1 MASIRTNLQA
11 GLISRQLSNI
21 NRRFTTNLERL
32 STGLR
37 LNRPDDSPG
46 QYGVVINQNLQ
57 IQSLNQGVL
66 NAQNAAGMLQTAEEG
81 INTLIDVLNRAH
93 DLAVTAADAT
103 LTQAQR
109 QQAQDEVE
117 RLLTASDG
125 TAEIQQ
131 LLDNVN
137 YNGVKLLA
145 DSEKS
150 AAIQASAIGVVGGG
164 REATV
169 SGGDKVELITIAGGS
184 NSASFFQATHASGG
198 LASAASNFDAITNA
212 SNADLFS
219 TNGIGVNNYKSAMVM
234 QLSNVADTINKGDV
248 LELSITNAS
257 GTTSDQ
263 VIVADMTED
272 ARGVT
277 GADDVTVF
285 NADGHTVALDMYT
298 LLTATGIT
306 AATDTFSIK
315 RIPQTLILDST
326 GATSTSASSR
336 DFNPGTI
343 ATTNNTDSEFR
354 EVLHIGV
361 ALKASSDSGAAA
373 LSRVTV
379 SFADTDPLAAAQKI
393 QTAIEE
399 QLGGEYRKGGS
410 LHIDVTAVADVY
422 KIQDSDI
429 TGGGD
434 TTNSLQIA
442 SKAEITQD
450 LWTSTK
456 NVIGTGAYNSFNGAT
471 YMDQIGREYIDAS
484 KVFFKFSTTTTAG
497 VNQTPE
503 LRVMSDSL
511 AGYTDSTYPD
521 RLFGNS
527 LSIST
532 GEHGNDKFMLTID
545 GEEVE
550 VDLDGD
556 SASST
561 NERISALVSAA
572 EAKTIEVANTSS
584 AARQSVYR
592 IGLTDNNTTAGAV
605 WTASTNNVNF
615 RTTSATAGSQ
625 YATGTDYSIGDAT
638 SRNYTGGYYS
648 QDNLRTMLTNAINS
662 ATNSAK
668 DASVSYDHSTRTFTV
683 TTGSR
688 SNLSALEIGKSVASN
703 ITLDNNAKAT
713 SIVDSTPGTSGF
725 VGALGLSE
733 GASSTGSGSF
743 FEFRLGGDGDTFS
756 INFGTFGVTNMGAD
770 QVDISNITLS
780 TQSGAASAI
789 SIIENAL
796 DSISTTQ
803 TRIGAGINHM
813 QRRVNVM
820 ESHREALRGAKARIE
835 EIDFTVET
843 RNLASLQI
851 LLQSSTAA
859 LAQAN
864 IIPQTLLQLLA

>member
-125 TAEIQQ
+125 SAEVQQ
-131 LLDNVN
+131 LLDNIN

-150 AAIQASAIGVVGGG
+150 AAIQSGAIGAVGGG
-164 REATV
+164 RESATAV
-169 SGGDKVELITIAGGS
+169 GGDKVDLLTMTGGT
-184 NSASFFQATHASGG
+184 NSTFFANTTAALAHASNK
-198 LASAASNFDAITNA
+198 NFDAVSASDLTSVGLVTNK
-212 SNADLFS
+212 SGMVINMS
-219 TNGIGVNNYKSAMVM
+219 GVGA
-234 QLSNVADTINKGDV
+234 NVQKGDV

-263 VIVADMTED
+263 VIVAGVSED
-272 ARGVT
+272 AGGVNN
-277 GADDVTVF
+277 ADDVTVF
-285 NADGHTVALDMYT
+285 NADGHTVALDLYT
-298 LLTATGIT
+298 LLTSTGISS
-306 AATDTFSIK
+306 ATDTFSIK

-326 GATSTSASSR
+326 GATATSASSR
-336 DFNPGTI
+336 NFNPGTI

-354 EVLHIGV
+354 EVMHIGV
-361 ALKASSDSGAAA
+361 ALKATGDSGSAA
-373 LSRVTV
+373 LSRVSV
-379 SFADTDPLAAAQKI
+379 SFAETDPLAAARKI
-393 QTAIEE
+393 QAAIED
-399 QLGGEYRKGGS
+399 QLGGEYRQGGS

-422 KIQDSDI
+422 KIDDQGI
-429 TGGGD
+429 TGGSD
-434 TTNSLQIA
+434 TTNSLLVA

-450 LWTSTK
+450 LWTSTT
-456 NVIGTGAYNSFNGAT
+456 NVIGTGAYNSFNGT
-471 YMDQIGREYIDAS
+471 NYMDQVGREYVDAS

-497 VNQTPE
+497 VSQTPE

-511 AGYTDSTYPD
+511 AGYTNSTYPD

-527 LSIST
+527 LSIAT

-556 SASST
+556 FASST
-561 NERISALVSAA
+561 NERISSLATAA
-572 EAKTIEVANTSS
+572 ETYTLGVAGAAGTTS
-584 AARQSVYR
+584 ANNMTAFR
-592 IGLTDNNTTAGAV
+592 IGIRDNNTTAGV
-605 WTASTNNVNF
+605 ISTGAQNLAI
-615 RTTSATAGSQ
+615 TGEQAGI
-625 YATGTDYSIGDAT
+625 DYSIGDST

-648 QDNLRTMLTNAINS
+648 QDNLRTMLTDSINRATSS
-662 ATNSAK
+662 AA
-668 DASVSYDHSTRTFTV
+668 DASVSYDHATRTFTV

-688 SNLSALEIGKSVASN
+688 SNLSSLTLGKSVATN
-703 ITLDNNAKAT
+703 ITLDNSAKAT
-713 SIVDSTPGTSGF
+713 SLVDSTPGTSGF
-725 VGALGLSE
+725 VGVLGLSE
-733 GASSTGSGSF
+733 GSNSVGSGSF

-789 SIIENAL
+789 SVIEQAL

>member
-125 TAEIQQ
+125 SAEIQQ

-150 AAIQASAIGVVGGG
+150 AAIQAAAIGVVGGG
-164 REATV
+164 RESTL
-169 SGGDKVELITIAGGS
+169 SGGDKVDLITTVGTNT
-184 NSASFFQATHASGG
+184 NSSFFATVSHVSGV
-198 LASAASNFDAITNA
+198 LSTQASNFDAISA
-212 SNADLFS
+212 SDLQS
-219 TNGIGVNNYKSAMVM
+219 VGLHTSKSGMVM

-248 LELSITNAS
+248 LELSITNSS

-263 VIVADMTED
+263 VIVSSVIED
-272 ARGVT
+272 ATGNT

-285 NADGHTVALDMYT
+285 NADGHTVALDLYD
-298 LLTATGIT
+298 LLVSTGIT
-306 AATDTFSIK
+306 SATDTFSIK

-326 GATSTSASSR
+326 GATATSASSR

-343 ATTNNTDSEFR
+343 ATTNNNSSEFR

-361 ALKASSDSGAAA
+361 ALKASSDAGSAA
-373 LSRVTV
+373 LNRVTV
-379 SFADTDPLAAAQKI
+379 SFADTDPLSAAQKI
-393 QTAIEE
+393 ETAIEE
-399 QLGGEYRKGGS
+399 QLGGEYRDGGS

-429 TGGGD
+429 TSGAD
-434 TTNSLQIA
+434 TANRILVG

-456 NVIGTGAYNSFNGAT
+456 NVIGTGSYTSFAGAT
-471 YMDQIGREYIDAS
+471 YMDQVGREFIDTS
-484 KVFFKFSTTTTAG
+484 KIFFKFSTTTTAG

-503 LRVMSDSL
+503 LRVMSDEL

-527 LSIST
+527 LSIAT

-556 SASST
+556 FASST
-561 NERISALVSAA
+561 NSRIDALVTAS
-572 EAKTIEVANTSS
+572 EAKTINTSDTSS
-584 AARQSVYR
+584 AANQTTFR
-592 IGLTDNNTTAGAV
+592 IGISDANTTAGISYAGGSVQTNFAV
-605 WTASTNNVNF
+605 GSNIA
-615 RTTSATAGSQ
+615 AGS
-625 YATGTDYSIGDAT
+625 DYSIGNAT

-648 QDNLRTMLTNAINS
+648 QDNLRTMLTDAINK
-662 ATNSAK
+662 ATTSAK
-668 DASVSYDHSTRTFTV
+668 DASVSYDHSTRTFTM

-688 SNLSALEIGKSVASN
+688 SNLSSLEIGKSIATN
-703 ITLDNNAKAT
+703 ITLDNSAKAT
-713 SIVDSTPGTSGF
+713 SIVDTTPGTSGF
-725 VGALGLSE
+725 VGALGLSQ

-789 SIIENAL
+789 SVIEQAL

>member
-117 RLLTASDG
+117 SLLTASDG
-125 TAEIQQ
+125 SAEIQQ

-150 AAIQASAIGVVGGG
+150 AAIQNAAIGVVGGT
-164 REATV
+164 REATAA
-169 SGGDKVELITIAGGS
+169 GGDKVDLLTLTG
-184 NSASFFQATHASGG
+184 
-198 LASAASNFDAITNA
+198 ASATQFFETTAAATALGGNNFDAITA
-212 SNADLFS
+212 TDLTS
-219 TNGIGVNNYKSAMVM
+219 VGLATSKSGLVINM
-234 QLSNVADTINKGDV
+234 SNVADTVNKGDI
-248 LELSITNAS
+248 LELSVTNSS

-263 VIVADMTED
+263 VIVARVDQD
-272 ARGVT
+272 AGLK
-277 GADDVTVF
+277 GGLDNVTVF
-285 NADGHTVALDMYT
+285 NADGHTVALDLYD
-298 LLTATGIT
+298 LLNTTGISS
-306 AATDTFSIK
+306 ATDTFSIK

-326 GATSTSASSR
+326 GATATSGSSR
-336 DFNPGTI
+336 NFNPGTI

-361 ALKASSDSGAAA
+361 ALKASNDAGAAA

-379 SFADTDPLAAAQKI
+379 SFADTDPLAAARKI
-393 QTAIEE
+393 QAAIED

-422 KIQDSDI
+422 KIQDPDI

-434 TTNSLQIA
+434 TNNSLLVA
-442 SKAEITQD
+442 SKAELTED

-456 NVIGTGAYNSFNGAT
+456 NVIGTGAYNSFNGTT
-471 YMDQIGREYIDAS
+471 YMDQVGREYADAS

-503 LRVMSDSL
+503 LRVMSDTL

-527 LSIST
+527 LSIAT

-556 SASST
+556 SSSST
-561 NERISALVSAA
+561 NTRVQTLVTAA
-572 EAKTIEVANTSS
+572 EAKTIGQANTT
-584 AARQSVYR
+584 AAANMSVTA
-592 IGLTDNNTTAGAV
+592 IGIADNNTTAGV
-605 WTASTNNVNF
+605 TY
-615 RTTSATAGSQ
+615 TAGSVNTNFKITNDVDAGLD
-625 YATGTDYSIGDAT
+625 YAIGNST

-648 QDNLRTMLTNAINS
+648 QDNLRTMLTNAINT
-662 ATNSAK
+662 ATTSAK
-668 DASVSYDHSTRTFTV
+668 DASVSYDHATRTFTV

-688 SNLSALEIGKSVASN
+688 SNLSSLNIGKSIATN
-703 ITLDNNAKAT
+703 ITLDNSSKAT
-713 SIVDSTPGTSGF
+713 NIVDSTPGTSGF

-743 FEFRLGGDGDTFS
+743 FEFRLGGDGDTYS

-789 SIIENAL
+789 SVIEQAL

-803 TRIGAGINHM
+803 TKIGAGINHM

>member
-117 RLLTASDG
+117 SLLTASDG
-125 TAEIQQ
+125 SAEIQQ

-150 AAIQASAIGVVGGG
+150 AAIQNASIGVVGGT
-164 REATV
+164 RDATAA
-169 SGGDKVELITIAGGS
+169 GGDKVDLLTLTGA
-184 NSASFFQATHASGG
+184 SASQFFEATTAAQALDGR
-198 LASAASNFDAITNA
+198 NFDVIAAT
-212 SNADLFS
+212 DL
-219 TNGIGVNNYKSAMVM
+219 TDVGVHTSKAGLIINM
-234 QLSNVADTINKGDV
+234 SNVADTVNKGDI
-248 LELSITNAS
+248 LELSVTNSS

-263 VIVADMTED
+263 VIVARVDQD
-272 ARGVT
+272 YDNKT
-277 GADDVTVF
+277 GLDNVTVF
-285 NADGHTVALDMYT
+285 NADGHTVALDLYD
-298 LLTATGIT
+298 LLNTTGISS
-306 AATDTFSIK
+306 ATDTFSIK

-326 GATSTSASSR
+326 GATSTSGSSR
-336 DFNPGTI
+336 NFNPGTI

-361 ALKASSDSGAAA
+361 ALKASNDAGAAA

-379 SFADTDPLAAAQKI
+379 SFADTDPLAAARKI
-393 QTAIEE
+393 QAAIED

-422 KIQDSDI
+422 KIQDPDI

-434 TTNSLQIA
+434 TTNSLLVA
-442 SKAEITQD
+442 SKAELTED

-456 NVIGTGAYNSFNGAT
+456 NVIGTGAYNSFNGTT
-471 YMDQIGREYIDAS
+471 YRDQVGREYADAS

-503 LRVMSDSL
+503 LRVMSDTL

-561 NERISALVSAA
+561 NTRIQELVTAA
-572 EAKTIEVANTSS
+572 EAKTIGQANTT
-584 AARQSVYR
+584 AAANMSVTA
-592 IGLTDNNTTAGAV
+592 IGIADNNTTAGVVYTGGAV
-605 WTASTNNVNF
+605 QTNF
-615 RTTSATAGSQ
+615 KITSDIDAGLD
-625 YATGTDYSIGDAT
+625 YAIGNAT

-648 QDNLRTMLTNAINS
+648 QDNLRTMLTNAINT
-662 ATNSAK
+662 ATTSAK
-668 DASVSYDHSTRTFTV
+668 DASVSYDHATRTFTV

-688 SNLSALEIGKSVASN
+688 SNLSSLNIGKSIATN
-703 ITLDNNAKAT
+703 ITLDNSSKAT
-713 SIVDSTPGTSGF
+713 NIVDSTPGTSGF

-733 GASSTGSGSF
+733 GAASSGSGSF
-743 FEFRLGGDGDTFS
+743 FEFRLGGDGDTYS

-789 SIIENAL
+789 SVIEQAL

-803 TRIGAGINHM
+803 TKIGAGINHM

-820 ESHREALRGAKARIE
+820 ESHRKLYVVLRQGLKRLTLPSRP
-835 EIDFTVET
+835 EIWPVCRFYY
-843 RNLASLQI
+843 NLV
-851 LLQSSTAA
+851 
-859 LAQAN
+859 
-864 IIPQTLLQLLA
+864 LQL

>member
-117 RLLTASDG
+117 SLLTASDG
-125 TAEIQQ
+125 SAEIQQ

-150 AAIQASAIGVVGGG
+150 AAIQNAAIGVVGGT
-164 REATV
+164 REATAA
-169 SGGDKVELITIAGGS
+169 GGDKVDLLTLTGNTASTFFETTAAATALGG
-184 NSASFFQATHASGG
+184 N
-198 LASAASNFDAITNA
+198 NFDAITA
-212 SNADLFS
+212 TDLTS
-219 TNGIGVNNYKSAMVM
+219 VGLATSKSGLVINM
-234 QLSNVADTINKGDV
+234 SNVADTVNKGDI
-248 LELSITNAS
+248 LELSVTNSS

-263 VIVADMTED
+263 VIVARVDQD
-272 ARGVT
+272 AGLK
-277 GADDVTVF
+277 GGLDNVTVF
-285 NADGHTVALDMYT
+285 NADGHTVALDLYD
-298 LLTATGIT
+298 LLNTTGISS
-306 AATDTFSIK
+306 ATDTFSIK

-326 GATSTSASSR
+326 GATATSGSSR
-336 DFNPGTI
+336 NFNPGTI

-361 ALKASSDSGAAA
+361 ALKASNDAGAAA

-379 SFADTDPLAAAQKI
+379 SFADTDPLAAARKI
-393 QTAIEE
+393 QAAIED

-422 KIQDSDI
+422 KIQDPDI

-434 TTNSLQIA
+434 TNNSLLVA
-442 SKAEITQD
+442 SKAELTED

-456 NVIGTGAYNSFNGAT
+456 NVIGTGAYNSFNGTT
-471 YMDQIGREYIDAS
+471 YMDQVGREYADAS

-503 LRVMSDSL
+503 LRVMSDTL

-527 LSIST
+527 LSIAT

-556 SASST
+556 SSSST
-561 NERISALVSAA
+561 NTRIETLVTAA
-572 EAKTIEVANTSS
+572 EAKTIGQANTT
-584 AARQSVYR
+584 AAANMSVTA
-592 IGLTDNNTTAGAV
+592 IGIADNNTTAGVTYTSGSAN
-605 WTASTNNVNF
+605 TNFKITNDVD
-615 RTTSATAGSQ
+615 AGLD
-625 YATGTDYSIGDAT
+625 YAIGNST

-648 QDNLRTMLTNAINS
+648 QDNLRTMLTNAINT
-662 ATNSAK
+662 ATTSAK
-668 DASVSYDHSTRTFTV
+668 DASVSYDHATRTFTV

-688 SNLSALEIGKSVASN
+688 SNLSSLNIGKSIATN
-703 ITLDNNAKAT
+703 ITLDNSSKAT
-713 SIVDSTPGTSGF
+713 NIVDSTPGTSGF

-743 FEFRLGGDGDTFS
+743 FEFRLGGDGDTYS

-789 SIIENAL
+789 SVIEQAL

-803 TRIGAGINHM
+803 TKIGAGINHM

>member
-125 TAEIQQ
+125 SAEIQQ

-150 AAIQASAIGVVGGG
+150 AAIQGSAIGAVGGG
-164 REATV
+164 REKTAM
-169 SGGDKVELITIAGGS
+169 GGDKVDLVTITGTTTGASLFRQHGNGILTTGG
-184 NSASFFQATHASGG
+184 T
-198 LASAASNFDAITNA
+198 LASNFDAIANT
-212 SNADLFS
+212 SGRDLVDV
-219 TNGIGVNNYKSAMVM
+219 GVVSSKSGMIINF
-234 QLSNVADTINKGDV
+234 SNVADTINKGDI
-248 LELSITNAS
+248 LELSITNSS

-263 VIVADMTED
+263 VIVAAIDEND
-272 ARGVT
+272 NAVNN
-277 GADDVTVF
+277 ADDVTVF
-285 NADGHTVALDMYT
+285 NAQGHTVALNMYD
-298 LLTATGIT
+298 LLTSTGIT
-306 AATDTFSIK
+306 SATDTFSIK

-326 GATSTSASSR
+326 GATAVTATSR
-336 DFNPGTI
+336 NFNPGTI

-354 EVLHIGV
+354 EVMHVGV

-373 LSRVTV
+373 LSRVNV
-379 SFADTDPLAAAQKI
+379 SFAETDPLKAAQNI
-393 QTAIEE
+393 QSAIEE

-410 LHIDVTAVADVY
+410 LHIDVTAVSDVY
-422 KIQDSDI
+422 KIQNASI
-429 TGGGD
+429 TSGTD
-434 TTNSLQIA
+434 TTNAILVGT
-442 SKAEITQD
+442 KAEVTQD

-456 NVIGTGAYNSFNGAT
+456 NVIGTGSHTSFAGT
-471 YMDQIGREYIDAS
+471 TFMDQVGREFIDTS
-484 KVFFKFSTTTTAG
+484 KVYFKFSTTTTAG
-497 VNQTPE
+497 VTQTPE
-503 LRVMSDSL
+503 LRIMSDSL
-511 AGYTDSTYPD
+511 AGYTNSTYPD

-527 LSIST
+527 LTISN
-532 GEHGNDKFMLTID
+532 GEHGNDKFLLTID

-556 SASST
+556 FASST
-561 NERISALVSAA
+561 NERISTLVTAS
-572 EAKTIEVANTSS
+572 EAQTIGQANTSS
-584 AARQSVYR
+584 AFNASVFR
-592 IGLTDNNTTAGAV
+592 MGISDATTAAGV
-605 WTASTNNVNF
+605 VHNGTNF
-615 RTTSATAGSQ
+615 QITSDVESGL
-625 YATGTDYSIGDAT
+625 DYSIGNST

-648 QDNLRTMLTNAINS
+648 QDNLRTMLTDSINRATSS
-662 ATNSAK
+662 AA
-668 DASVSYDHSTRTFTV
+668 DASVSYDHSTRTFTL

-688 SNLSALEIGKSVASN
+688 SNLSSLKIGKSAATN
-703 ITLDNNAKAT
+703 ITLDGGTKTAT
-713 SIVDSTPGTSGF
+713 SLVDTTPGTSGF
-725 VGALGLSE
+725 VGALGLSQD
-733 GASSTGSGSF
+733 ASSSGSGSF

-756 INFGTFGVTNMGAD
+756 INFGTFGLTNMGAD
-770 QVDISNITLS
+770 QIDVSNITLS

-789 SIIENAL
+789 SVIEQAL

>member
-1 MASIRTNLQA
+1 
-11 GLISRQLSNI
+11 
-21 NRRFTTNLERL
+21 
-32 STGLR
+32 
-37 LNRPDDSPG
+37 LN
-46 QYGVVINQNLQ
+46 
-57 IQSLNQGVL
+57 
-66 NAQNAAGMLQTAEEG
+66 T
-81 INTLIDVLNRAH
+81 
-93 DLAVTAADAT
+93 
-103 LTQAQR
+103 
-109 QQAQDEVE
+109 
-117 RLLTASDG
+117 
-125 TAEIQQ
+125 
-131 LLDNVN
+131 
-137 YNGVKLLA
+137 
-145 DSEKS
+145 
-150 AAIQASAIGVVGGG
+150 
-164 REATV
+164 
-169 SGGDKVELITIAGGS
+169 
-184 NSASFFQATHASGG
+184 
-198 LASAASNFDAITNA
+198 
-212 SNADLFS
+212 
-219 TNGIGVNNYKSAMVM
+219 
-234 QLSNVADTINKGDV
+234 
-248 LELSITNAS
+248 
-257 GTTSDQ
+257 
-263 VIVADMTED
+263 
-272 ARGVT
+272 
-277 GADDVTVF
+277 
-285 NADGHTVALDMYT
+285 
-298 LLTATGIT
+298 TGISS
-306 AATDTFSIK
+306 ATDTFSIK

-326 GATSTSASSR
+326 GATATSGSSR
-336 DFNPGTI
+336 NFNPGTI

-361 ALKASSDSGAAA
+361 ALKASNDAGAAA

-379 SFADTDPLAAAQKI
+379 SFADTDPLAAARKI
-393 QTAIEE
+393 QAAIED

-422 KIQDSDI
+422 KIQDPDI

-434 TTNSLQIA
+434 TNNSLLVA
-442 SKAEITQD
+442 SKAELTED

-456 NVIGTGAYNSFNGAT
+456 NVIGTGAYNSFNGTT
-471 YMDQIGREYIDAS
+471 YMDQVGREYADAS

-503 LRVMSDSL
+503 LRVMSDTL

-527 LSIST
+527 LSIAT

-556 SASST
+556 SSSST
-561 NERISALVSAA
+561 NTRVQTLVTAA
-572 EAKTIEVANTSS
+572 EAKTIGQANTT
-584 AARQSVYR
+584 AAANMSVTA
-592 IGLTDNNTTAGAV
+592 IGIADNNTTAGV
-605 WTASTNNVNF
+605 TY
-615 RTTSATAGSQ
+615 TAGSVNTNFKITNDVDAGLD
-625 YATGTDYSIGDAT
+625 YAIGNST

-648 QDNLRTMLTNAINS
+648 QDNLRTMLTNAINT
-662 ATNSAK
+662 ATTSAK
-668 DASVSYDHSTRTFTV
+668 DASVSYDHATRTFTV

-688 SNLSALEIGKSVASN
+688 SNLSSLNIGKSIATN
-703 ITLDNNAKAT
+703 ITLDNSSKAT
-713 SIVDSTPGTSGF
+713 NIVDSTPGTSGF

-743 FEFRLGGDGDTFS
+743 FEFRLGGDGDTYS

-789 SIIENAL
+789 SVIEQAL

-803 TRIGAGINHM
+803 TKIGAGINHM

>member
-117 RLLTASDG
+117 SLLTASDG
-125 TAEIQQ
+125 SAEIQQ

-150 AAIQASAIGVVGGG
+150 AAIQNAAIGVVGGT
-164 REATV
+164 REATAA
-169 SGGDKVELITIAGGS
+169 GGDKVDLLTLTG
-184 NSASFFQATHASGG
+184 
-198 LASAASNFDAITNA
+198 ASATQFFETTAASTALGGNNFDAITA
-212 SNADLFS
+212 TDLTS
-219 TNGIGVNNYKSAMVM
+219 VGLATSKSGLVINM
-234 QLSNVADTINKGDV
+234 SNVADTVNKGDI
-248 LELSITNAS
+248 LELSVTNSS

-263 VIVADMTED
+263 VIVARVDQD
-272 ARGVT
+272 AGLK
-277 GADDVTVF
+277 GGLDNVTVF
-285 NADGHTVALDMYT
+285 NADGHTVALDLYD
-298 LLTATGIT
+298 LLNTTGISS
-306 AATDTFSIK
+306 ATDTFSIK

-326 GATSTSASSR
+326 GATATSGSSR
-336 DFNPGTI
+336 NFNPGTI

-361 ALKASSDSGAAA
+361 ALKASNDAGAAA

-379 SFADTDPLAAAQKI
+379 SFADTDPLAAARKI
-393 QTAIEE
+393 QAAIED

-422 KIQDSDI
+422 KIQDPDI

-434 TTNSLQIA
+434 TNNSLLVA
-442 SKAEITQD
+442 SKAELTED

-456 NVIGTGAYNSFNGAT
+456 NVIGTGAYNSFNGTT
-471 YMDQIGREYIDAS
+471 YMDQVGREYADAS

-503 LRVMSDSL
+503 LRVMSDTL

-527 LSIST
+527 LSIAT

-556 SASST
+556 SSSST
-561 NERISALVSAA
+561 NTRVQTLVTAA
-572 EAKTIEVANTSS
+572 EAKTIGQANTT
-584 AARQSVYR
+584 AAANMSVTA
-592 IGLTDNNTTAGAV
+592 IGIADNNTTAGV
-605 WTASTNNVNF
+605 TY
-615 RTTSATAGSQ
+615 TAGSVNTNFKITNDVDAGLD
-625 YATGTDYSIGDAT
+625 YAIGNST

-648 QDNLRTMLTNAINS
+648 QDNLRTMLTNAINT
-662 ATNSAK
+662 ATTSAK
-668 DASVSYDHSTRTFTV
+668 DASVSYDHATRTFTV

-688 SNLSALEIGKSVASN
+688 SNLSSLNIGKSIATN
-703 ITLDNNAKAT
+703 ITLDNSSKAT
-713 SIVDSTPGTSGF
+713 NIVDSTPGTSGF

-743 FEFRLGGDGDTFS
+743 FEFRLGGDGDTYS

-789 SIIENAL
+789 SVIEQAL

-803 TRIGAGINHM
+803 TKIGAGINHM

>member
-125 TAEIQQ
+125 SAEIQQ

-150 AAIQASAIGVVGGG
+150 AAIQAAGIGAVGGS
-164 REATV
+164 RETAGV
-169 SGGDKVELITIAGGS
+169 LGGDKVALVEIAGNATTSSMGFFA
-184 NSASFFQATHASGG
+184 NSATSTSILDNSAGKAFDAV
-198 LASAASNFDAITNA
+198 SAADLTSLGLVTSKSGMVINMTNIG
-212 SNADLFS
+212 
-219 TNGIGVNNYKSAMVM
+219 TNI
-234 QLSNVADTINKGDV
+234 QKGDI
-248 LELSITNAS
+248 LELSVSTSA

-263 VIVADMTED
+263 VIVADVGTD
-272 ARGVT
+272 TYG
-277 GADDVTVF
+277 GASVSGGSDVLVI
-285 NADGHTVALDMYT
+285 NADGHTVGLDLYDT
-298 LLTATGIT
+298 LTSTGLSASGETLTIN
-306 AATDTFSIK
+306 

-326 GATSTSASSR
+326 GATALSAGSRNFDIETIGTTS
-336 DFNPGTI
+336 
-343 ATTNNTDSEFR
+343 NTDSEFR
-354 EVLHIGV
+354 EVMHIGV
-361 ALKASSDSGAAA
+361 ALKATGDSGAAP
-373 LSRVTV
+373 LSRVTI
-379 SFADTDPLAAAQKI
+379 SFADTDPLAAARKI
-393 QTAIEE
+393 QAAIED
-399 QLGGEYRKGGS
+399 QLGGEYRQGGS
-410 LHIDVTAVADVY
+410 LHIDVKAVSDVY
-422 KIQDSDI
+422 KIQNQSAVS
-429 TGGGD
+429 GG
-434 TTNSLQIA
+434 NNAIQIA
-442 SKAEITQD
+442 SKAEVTED

-456 NVIGTGAYNSFNGAT
+456 ALMGTGGYTSFGGTT
-471 YMDQIGREYIDAS
+471 YADQVGREYVDAS
-484 KVFFKFSTTTTAG
+484 KVYFEFSTTTTAG

-503 LRVMSDSL
+503 LRVMSDTL
-511 AGYTDSTYPD
+511 AGYTATTYPD

-527 LSIST
+527 LSIAT

-556 SASST
+556 F
-561 NERISALVSAA
+561 
-572 EAKTIEVANTSS
+572 SS
-584 AARQSVYR
+584 A
-592 IGLTDNNTTAGAV
+592 
-605 WTASTNNVNF
+605 TNSKISSFVSDIE
-615 RTTSATAGSQ
+615 TISWK
-625 YATGTDYSIGDAT
+625 ATGTTASLTQSAYRLGISDANTVAGVAQTGTNYATVAT
-638 SRNYTGGYYS
+638 SNSATTAEQVVAGTNYMLGSELSQNYTGGYYS
-648 QDNLRTMLTNAINS
+648 QDNLRTMLTDSINKATSS
-662 ATNSAK
+662 AA

-688 SNLSALEIGKSVASN
+688 SNLSSLNIGKSIATN
-703 ITLDNNAKAT
+703 ITLDNSAKAT

-733 GASSTGSGSF
+733 GASSNGSGSF

-789 SIIENAL
+789 SVIEQAL

>member
-125 TAEIQQ
+125 SAEIQQ

-150 AAIQASAIGVVGGG
+150 AAIQAAAIGVVGGN
-164 REATV
+164 REATL
-169 SGGDKVELITIAGGS
+169 SGGDKVDLITTVGTNT
-184 NSASFFQATHASGG
+184 NSSFFATVSNANGVLSTN
-198 LASAASNFDAITNA
+198 ASNFDAISA
-212 SNADLFS
+212 SDLQS
-219 TNGIGVNNYKSAMVM
+219 VGLHTSKSGLVM
-234 QLSNVADTINKGDV
+234 QLSNVADKINKGDV
-248 LELSITNAS
+248 LELSITNSS

-263 VIVADMTED
+263 VIVSSVVED
-272 ARGVT
+272 ATGNT

-285 NADGHTVALDMYT
+285 NADGHNVALDMYD
-298 LLTATGIT
+298 LLISTGIT
-306 AATDTFSIK
+306 SATDTFSIK

-343 ATTNNTDSEFR
+343 ATTNNNSSEFR

-361 ALKASSDSGAAA
+361 ALKASSDAGSAA
-373 LSRVTV
+373 LNRVTV
-379 SFADTDPLAAAQKI
+379 SFADTDPLSAAQKI
-393 QTAIEE
+393 ETAIEE
-399 QLGGEYRKGGS
+399 QLGGEYRDGGS

-429 TGGGD
+429 TSGADAGSRILVG
-434 TTNSLQIA
+434 

-456 NVIGTGAYNSFNGAT
+456 NVIGTGSYTSFNGAT
-471 YMDQIGREYIDAS
+471 YMDQIGREFVDTS
-484 KVFFKFSTTTTAG
+484 KIFFKFSTTTTAG

-503 LRVMSDSL
+503 LRVMSDEL

-527 LSIST
+527 LNIAT

-556 SASST
+556 FASST
-561 NERISALVSAA
+561 NSRIDALVTAS
-572 EAKTIEVANTSS
+572 EAKTINVSNTSS
-584 AARQSVYR
+584 ARNQTTFR
-592 IGLTDNNTTAGAV
+592 IGISDANTTAGVSYAGGTAHTNFAV
-605 WTASTNNVNF
+605 G
-615 RTTSATAGSQ
+615 SAVGA
-625 YATGTDYSIGDAT
+625 GTDYSIGNAT

-648 QDNLRTMLTNAINS
+648 QDNLRTMLTDAINQ
-662 ATNSAK
+662 ATTSAK
-668 DASVSYDHSTRTFTV
+668 DASVSYDHSTRTFTL

-688 SNLSALEIGKSVASN
+688 SNLSGLEIGKSIATN
-703 ITLDNNAKAT
+703 ITLDNSAKAT
-713 SIVDSTPGTSGF
+713 SIVDTTPGTSGF
-725 VGALGLSE
+725 VGALGLSQ
-733 GASSTGSGSF
+733 GASSSGAGSF

-756 INFGTFGVTNMGAD
+756 INFGTFGITNMGAD

-789 SIIENAL
+789 SVIEQAL

>member
-117 RLLTASDG
+117 RLLTANDG
-125 TAEIQQ
+125 SAEIQQ

-145 DSEKS
+145 DSETS
-150 AAIQASAIGVVGGG
+150 AAIQGSGLGAAGGK
-164 REATV
+164 RDTTLL
-169 SGGDKVELITIAGGS
+169 GGDKVALATIDGNATA
-184 NSASFFQATHASGG
+184 ASLFHFHASGVFSTT
-198 LASAASNFDAITNA
+198 AKYFDAVTTTN
-212 SNADLFS
+212 SPDLFS
-219 TNGIGVNNYKSAMVM
+219 VGLATSKSGMIINMSTIGDN
-234 QLSNVADTINKGDV
+234 INKGDV
-248 LELSITNAS
+248 LELSLTGSA
-257 GTTSDQ
+257 GLTTSDQ
-263 VIVADMTED
+263 VIVA
-272 ARGVT
+272 GVQENAWSNASIA
-277 GADDVTVF
+277 GGFDVTVV
-285 NADGHTVALDMYT
+285 NAEGHTVALDMYD
-298 LLTATGIT
+298 LLTAGGIS
-306 AATDTFSIK
+306 ASTDTLTVN

-326 GATSTSASSR
+326 GATATSSSYR
-336 DFNPGTI
+336 NFDPGSI
-343 ATTNNTDSEFR
+343 ATTSNTDSEFR
-354 EVLHIGV
+354 EVMHVGV
-361 ALKASSDSGAAA
+361 ALKASGDSTTAN

-379 SFADTDPLAAAQKI
+379 SFAEVNPLVAAQKI
-393 QTAIEE
+393 ESAIED
-399 QLGGEYRKGGS
+399 QLGGEYRKGGA
-410 LHIDVTAVADVY
+410 LHIDVTAVADIY
-422 KIQDSDI
+422 KIQRVDGSGA
-429 TGGGD
+429 TGGSG
-434 TTNSLQIA
+434 TGSTLVGSQG
-442 SKAEITQD
+442 EITQD
-450 LWTSTK
+450 LWTSTQ
-456 NVIGTGAYNSFNGAT
+456 NIIGTGQYGSWNGTT
-471 YMDQIGREYIDAS
+471 YMDQIGREYADAS
-484 KVFFKFSTTTTAG
+484 KVFFKLSTTSTAG
-497 VNQTPE
+497 VNLTPE
-503 LRVMSDSL
+503 LRVMSDEL
-511 AGYTDSTYPD
+511 AGYTATTYPD

-527 LSIST
+527 LSIAT

-550 VDLDGD
+550 VDMDGD
-556 SASST
+556 FSTST
-561 NERISALVSAA
+561 NSRIDALVTAA
-572 EAKTIEVANTSS
+572 EGHTINT
-584 AARQSVYR
+584 
-592 IGLTDNNTTAGAV
+592 TNTTAALNQTAFRIGISDANSGVGAV
-605 WTASTNNVNF
+605 DAATNFQITGDVE
-615 RTTSATAGSQ
+615 SGLD
-625 YATGTDYSIGDAT
+625 YAIGNST
-638 SRNYTGGYYS
+638 SRDYTGGYYS
-648 QDNLRTMLTNAINS
+648 QDNLRTMLTDAINK
-662 ATNSAK
+662 ATSSAK
-668 DASVSYDHSTRTFTV
+668 DASVSYDHATRTFTM

-688 SNLSALEIGKSVASN
+688 SNLSSLQIGKSIATN
-703 ITLDNNAKAT
+703 ITLGDGTTKAT
-713 SIVDSTPGTSGF
+713 SLVDSTPGTSGF
-725 VGALGLSE
+725 VGGLGLSE
-733 GASSTGSGSF
+733 GVSSVGSGSF

-770 QVDISNITLS
+770 AVDISNITLS

-789 SIIENAL
+789 TVIEQAL

>member
-117 RLLTASDG
+117 SLLTASDG
-125 TAEIQQ
+125 SAEIQQ

-150 AAIQASAIGVVGGG
+150 AAIQNAAIGVVGGT
-164 REATV
+164 REATAA
-169 SGGDKVELITIAGGS
+169 GGDKVDLLTLTG
-184 NSASFFQATHASGG
+184 
-198 LASAASNFDAITNA
+198 ASATQFFETTAASTALGGNNFDAITA
-212 SNADLFS
+212 TDLTS
-219 TNGIGVNNYKSAMVM
+219 VGLATSKSGLVINM
-234 QLSNVADTINKGDV
+234 SNVADTVNKGDI
-248 LELSITNAS
+248 LELSVTNSS

-263 VIVADMTED
+263 VIVARVDQD
-272 ARGVT
+272 AGNKS
-277 GADDVTVF
+277 GLDNVTVF
-285 NADGHTVALDMYT
+285 NADGHTVALDLYD
-298 LLTATGIT
+298 LLNTTGISS
-306 AATDTFSIK
+306 ATDTFSIK

-326 GATSTSASSR
+326 GATATSGSSR
-336 DFNPGTI
+336 NFNPGTI

-361 ALKASSDSGAAA
+361 ALKASNDAGAAA

-379 SFADTDPLAAAQKI
+379 SFADTDPLAAARKI
-393 QTAIEE
+393 QAAIED

-422 KIQDSDI
+422 KIQDPDI

-434 TTNSLQIA
+434 TNNSLLVA
-442 SKAEITQD
+442 SKAELTED

-456 NVIGTGAYNSFNGAT
+456 NVIGTGAYNSFNGTT
-471 YMDQIGREYIDAS
+471 YMDQVGREYADAS

-503 LRVMSDSL
+503 LRVMSDTL

-527 LSIST
+527 LSIAT

-556 SASST
+556 SSSST
-561 NERISALVSAA
+561 NTRIQTLVTAA
-572 EAKTIEVANTSS
+572 EAKTIGQANTT
-584 AARQSVYR
+584 AAANMSVTA
-592 IGLTDNNTTAGAV
+592 IGIADNNTTAGV
-605 WTASTNNVNF
+605 TY
-615 RTTSATAGSQ
+615 TAGSVNTNFKITNDVDAGLD
-625 YATGTDYSIGDAT
+625 YAIGNST

-648 QDNLRTMLTNAINS
+648 QDNLRTMLTNAINT
-662 ATNSAK
+662 ATTSAK
-668 DASVSYDHSTRTFTV
+668 DASVSYDHATRTFTV

-688 SNLSALEIGKSVASN
+688 SNLSSLNIGKSIATN
-703 ITLDNNAKAT
+703 ITLDNSSKAT
-713 SIVDSTPGTSGF
+713 NIVDSTPGTSGF
-725 VGALGLSE
+725 VGALGLSQ

-743 FEFRLGGDGDTFS
+743 FEFRLGGDGDTYS

-789 SIIENAL
+789 SVIEQAL

-803 TRIGAGINHM
+803 TKIGAGINHM

>member
-103 LTQAQR
+103 LTQSQR

-125 TAEIQQ
+125 SAEIQQ

-150 AAIQASAIGVVGGG
+150 AAIQGSSVGAVGGK
-164 REATV
+164 REATLM
-169 SGGDKVELITIAGGS
+169 GGDKVDLLTVNSNTTTASSLFLDVATGILGS
-184 NSASFFQATHASGG
+184 SAANFDQISASDLGSSGVNM
-198 LASAASNFDAITNA
+198 AAS
-212 SNADLFS
+212 
-219 TNGIGVNNYKSAMVM
+219 KSGLVINMSDVG
-234 QLSNVADTINKGDV
+234 DIINKGDI
-248 LELSITNAS
+248 LELSITNSS

-263 VIVADMTED
+263 VIVA
-272 ARGVT
+272 GVT
-277 GADDVTVF
+277 QDATRTGIAGLGADDVTVF
-285 NADGHTVALDMYT
+285 NADGHTVALKLHD
-298 LLTATGIT
+298 LLTTGDRLT
-306 AATDTFSIK
+306 SATDTFSIK

-326 GATSTSASSR
+326 GATATSANYR
-336 DFNPGTI
+336 NFDPGTVG
-343 ATTNNTDSEFR
+343 TTNNTDSEFR
-354 EVLHIGV
+354 EVMHLGV
-361 ALKASSDSGAAA
+361 ALKATGDTGAAA

-379 SFADTDPLAAAQKI
+379 SFADTDPLAAATKI

-422 KIQDSDI
+422 MLQN
-429 TGGGD
+429 TAATAGGD
-434 TTNSLQIA
+434 TNSLLVG
-442 SKAEITQD
+442 SKAEITTD

-456 NVIGTGAYNSFNGAT
+456 NVIGTGAYTSFNGTT
-471 YMDQIGREYIDAS
+471 YMDQVGRQYVDTS
-484 KVFFKFSTTTTAG
+484 KVYFKFSTTTTAG
-497 VNQTPE
+497 VNLTPE
-503 LRVMSDSL
+503 LRVMSDEL
-511 AGYTDSTYPD
+511 AGYTNSTYPD

-527 LSIST
+527 LSITT

-556 SASST
+556 FASST
-561 NERISALVSAA
+561 NQRIATLVDAA
-572 EAKTIEVANTSS
+572 EVFTIDQANTT
-584 AARQSVYR
+584 AALTQTVYNV
-592 IGLTDNNTTAGAV
+592 GVSDANTTAGAL
-605 WTASTNNVNF
+605 
-615 RTTSATAGSQ
+615 
-625 YATGTDYSIGDAT
+625 ATGTNFQVGTSGTQADDVASGLDYAIGNAT
-638 SRNYTGGYYS
+638 SRDYTGGYYS
-648 QDNLRTMLTNAINS
+648 QDNLRTMLTDAINR
-662 ATNSAK
+662 ATTSAK
-668 DASVSYDHSTRTFTV
+668 DASVSYDHSTRTYTL

-688 SNLSALEIGKSVASN
+688 SNLSSLTVGKSIATN
-703 ITLDNNAKAT
+703 ITLGDGTTKAT

-733 GASSTGSGSF
+733 KASSTGSGSF
-743 FEFRLGGDGDTFS
+743 FEFRLGGDGDTYA

-789 SIIENAL
+789 SVIEQAL